1 MDVTSHRLVDAARA
15 VILASGDELYQRIAN
30 LREQLKTLDQER
42 QDRRRRSIRHLAV
55 NRLGCDGAIE
65 FDDDCAVS
73 ESSAN
78 GAYVE
83 AWVWVD
89 FDGTSLDTSADSA
102 MAIWH
107 PDCGAQTDQDIV
119 AGLWTG
125 VTWPLRESKPYHR
138 TTPLFY
144 GSLRIGSG
152 V

>member
-107 PDCGAQTDQDIV
+107 PDCGA
-119 AGLWTG
+119 
-125 VTWPLRESKPYHR
+125 
-138 TTPLFY
+138 
-144 GSLRIGSG
+144 
-152 V
+152 